1 MIFLPKI
8 PMTSLKQVT
17 LLIMILF
24 IYIRAWLSISTIY
37 MIMIYNEKDDDNLC
51 SIMMSTMLKWLF

>member
-1 MIFLPKI
+1 
-8 PMTSLKQVT
+8 MTSLKQVT